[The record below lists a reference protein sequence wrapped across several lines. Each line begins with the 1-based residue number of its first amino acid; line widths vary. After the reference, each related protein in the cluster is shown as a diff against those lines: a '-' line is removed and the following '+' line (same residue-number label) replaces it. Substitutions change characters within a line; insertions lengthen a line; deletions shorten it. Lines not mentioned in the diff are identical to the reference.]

1 MVNPDFSPLREGT
14 KSTPGRKSPTMA
26 KNPSF
31 KENPGFNTG
40 VPGKTQPK
48 DRSNG
53 IKRLKIHPT
62 SEGL

>member
-1 MVNPDFSPLREGT
+1 MPNPNFSPLRQKGG
-14 KSTPGRKSPTMA
+14 PGGMRAKPANVPT
-26 KNPSF
+26 SF
-31 KENPGFNTG
+31 KEKPGFNTG

-53 IKRLKIHPT
+53 IKRLKIHPQ